1 MTTFEVFSAAAGLP
15 APVEPKKA
23 LTLDQFAALLQT
35 EAKSQGNELAEWLC
49 REIQEFPDGPLKAR
63 MLDIIAEELA
73 VIPCGTMTPRVGA

>member
-1 MTTFEVFSAAAGLP
+1 MASFESMSAAAGLP
-15 APVEPKKA
+15 APVEPTKS

-49 REIQEFPDGPLKAR
+49 REIQEYPHGLLKAR
-63 MLDIIAEELA
+63 MLDIIAEDMA